1 MADALVACW
10 QAKFEHWSVRPVN
23 VIREKLDP
31 DFLPWLFTPLF
42 PSYVSGHAA
51 VSGAAAEVLAAF
63 FPAQADEWR
72 AAADEAA
79 MSRLYGGIHF
89 RSDNEEGL
97 QLGRRVGRRVL
108 ERSLGRD
115 HLPAGGELARPAV
128 Q

>member
-1 MADALVACW
+1 MRSSPAG
-10 QAKFEHWSVRPVN
+10 RP
-23 VIREKLDP
+23 P
-31 DFLPWLFTPLF
+31 PF

-51 VSGAAAEVLAAF
+51 VSSAAAEVLAAY
-63 FPAQADEWR
+63 FPEQADEWR

-97 QLGRRVGRRVL
+97 RLGRRVGRRVL
-108 ERSLGRD
+108 ERGLGRD
-115 HLPAGGELARPAV
+115 RLPAGGEPVHPAV